1 MAANPS
7 FDIVSEV
14 NLEEVQN
21 AVNQSMVEIRQRFDF
36 KNSKSDV
43 TLDKGAHQMVLVS
56 DDEVKMKSVIEVL
69 QSKLARRQ
77 VSMKALE
84 YGKIELASGGAVRQ
98 TVNIQQ
104 GIPQLKGKEIAKFIR
119 GIGAKVQ
126 SQITAQAPPGRPIAS
141 ASTLSPSAWRAR
153 PAARTR
159 ASSRATS
166 RRPPTASGSC
176 PRS

>member
-1 MAANPS
+1 MAANSS

-77 VSMKALE
+77 VSLKALE

-126 SQITAQAPPGRPIAS
+126 SQIMDTQIRVTGKKKDDLQTVMTS
-141 ASTLSPSAWRAR
+141 LRAKDFGIDISFTNYR
-153 PAARTR
+153 
-159 ASSRATS
+159 
-166 RRPPTASGSC
+166 
-176 PRS
+176 

>member
-126 SQITAQAPPGRPIAS
+126 SQIMDTQVRVTGKKKDDLQTVMTS
-141 ASTLSPSAWRAR
+141 LRAKDFGIDISFTNYR
-153 PAARTR
+153 
-159 ASSRATS
+159 
-166 RRPPTASGSC
+166 
-176 PRS
+176 

>member
-56 DDEVKMKSVIEVL
+56 DDEVKMQSVIEVL

-126 SQITAQAPPGRPIAS
+126 SQIMDTQVRVTGKKKDDLQTVMTS
-141 ASTLSPSAWRAR
+141 LRAKDFGIDISFTNYR
-153 PAARTR
+153 
-159 ASSRATS
+159 
-166 RRPPTASGSC
+166 
-176 PRS
+176 

>member
-77 VSMKALE
+77 VSLKALE

-126 SQITAQAPPGRPIAS
+126 SQIMDTQIRVTGKKKDDLQTVMTS
-141 ASTLSPSAWRAR
+141 LRAKDFGIDISFTNYR
-153 PAARTR
+153 
-159 ASSRATS
+159 
-166 RRPPTASGSC
+166 
-176 PRS
+176 

>member
-56 DDEVKMKSVIEVL
+56 DDEVKMQSVIEVL

-77 VSMKALE
+77 VSLKALE

-126 SQITAQAPPGRPIAS
+126 SQIMDTQIRVTGKKKDDLQTVMTS
-141 ASTLSPSAWRAR
+141 LRAKDFGIDISFTNYR
-153 PAARTR
+153 
-159 ASSRATS
+159 
-166 RRPPTASGSC
+166 
-176 PRS
+176 

>member
-56 DDEVKMKSVIEVL
+56 DDEVKMQSVIEVL

-84 YGKIELASGGAVRQ
+84 YGKIELASGGTVRQ
-98 TVNIQQ
+98 TINIQQ

-126 SQITAQAPPGRPIAS
+126 SQIMDTQVRVTGKKKDDLQTVMTS
-141 ASTLSPSAWRAR
+141 LRAKDFGIDISFTNYR
-153 PAARTR
+153 
-159 ASSRATS
+159 
-166 RRPPTASGSC
+166 
-176 PRS
+176 